1 MKKNRNSLSSS
12 VALGIAQK
20 ISSGE
25 YSVGDQLPVESR
37 LVEAY
42 NVSRSVVR
50 EAVALLRSE
59 GLVIS
64 RQGKGVFVASKE
76 RSVLKIRAEKLGEIS
91 EIIDILEL
99 RLGVEVE
106 SAGLAAERRDE
117 VAISRIFDVLDKARD
132 IDDFMLNP
140 RQLDFDFH
148 MAIAVASG
156 NSYMPKFLDFIGP
169 VIIPPS
175 QLIHD
180 WQPKLSRDY
189 LKKMFGEHEK
199 IAHSI
204 REASVEKARE
214 AMRVHLSTSLERY
227 RNLSNPGVL

>member
-1 MKKNRNSLSSS
+1 MRQRRNSLSSS
-12 VALGIAQK
+12 VALGIAEK

-25 YSVGDQLPVESR
+25 YSVGDQIPVESR
-37 LVEAY
+37 LMDSY

-50 EAVALLRSE
+50 EAIALLRSE
-59 GLVIS
+59 GLLVS

-76 RSVLKIRAEKLGEIS
+76 NSVLKISADRLDELS
-91 EIIDILEL
+91 EIVDILEL

-106 SAGLAAERRDE
+106 SAGLAAERQDRT
-117 VAISRIFDVLDKARD
+117 AIAHVFDVLQKAKD
-132 IDDFMLNP
+132 IDAFMRNP

-148 MAIAVASG
+148 MAIAIASS

-180 WQPKLSRDY
+180 WQPSLSYDY
-189 LKKMFGEHEK
+189 LKKMYGEHEV
-199 IAHSI
+199 IA
-204 REASVEKARE
+204 EAIGRGDVKASRD
-214 AMRVHLSTSLERY
+214 AMRLHLTKSLERY
-227 RNLSNPGVL
+227 RRLMSPR

>member
-1 MKKNRNSLSSS
+1 MRQRRNSLSSS
-12 VALGIAQK
+12 VALSIAEK

-25 YSVGDQLPVESR
+25 YSVGDQIPVESQ
-37 LVEAY
+37 LMETY

-59 GLVIS
+59 GLLVS

-76 RSVLKIRAEKLGEIS
+76 GSILKIRSERLGELS
-91 EIIDILEL
+91 EILDILEL

-106 SAGLAAERRDE
+106 SASLAAERQDRD
-117 VAISRIFDVLDKARD
+117 AIAHMFKVLRQASD
-132 IDDFMLNP
+132 IEHFMQNP

-148 MAIAVASG
+148 MAIALASG

-180 WQPKLSRDY
+180 WRPRLSHDY
-189 LKKMFGEHEK
+189 LQKMYDEHQV
-199 IAHSI
+199 IA
-204 REASVEKARE
+204 EAIDQGNVQAARE
-214 AMRVHLSTSLERY
+214 AMRRHLTESLERY
-227 RNLSNPGVL
+227 RRLMPTQK